1 MWHTKILIRMAND
14 VFLTGSQKAE
24 GLDIQGSTITFY
36 TSNSDGDV
44 DVSFINI
51 FELINMYKRYAK
63 QYGYLIFED
72 GDGYV
77 TIFDSIDRKN
87 LVSEFDAEIF
97 IKSILLTYE
106 FLEFRIADR
115 KGSL

>member
-1 MWHTKILIRMAND
+1 MWHKNILIKMANN
-14 VFLTGSQKAE
+14 VMNLGSQKAE

-36 TSNSDGDV
+36 TSNSFGDC

-51 FELINMYKRYAK
+51 FELINLYKRYTK
-63 QYGYLIFED
+63 QYGYIIFDD

-77 TIFDSIDRKN
+77 TIFDSINNKK
-87 LVSEFDAEIF
+87 LISEFDVEIY

-106 FLEFRIADR
+106 FLEDKIEDR
-115 KGSL
+115 KANL